1 MTRRIIRIIDN
12 SPRTLKAIGALL
24 LIFSGFCITVL
35 VDMFAW
41 PVTIIAVSSA
51 MAGVWLMERGWD
63 HPKRKEAA
71 MLKVMELE
79 KDMEMGLYSG
89 RPSVGARP
97 EGALY
102 YAKDTHTAYQIIAQR
117 WVQVNIHVN
126 GGQ

>member
-1 MTRRIIRIIDN
+1 MTKRAIRIIDN
-12 SPRTLKAIGALL
+12 NAAALKTIGALL
-24 LIFSGFCITVL
+24 LIFAGFCITVL

-51 MAGVWLMERGWD
+51 MTGVWFMERGWD
-63 HPKRKEAA
+63 LPKRKLAD
-71 MLKVMELE
+71 MLKVMEME
-79 KDMEMGLYSG
+79 KDMEMGLYAG
-89 RPSVGARP
+89 RPSVGARS

-126 GGQ
+126 GGS